1 MNKYELTQAIKQ
13 KAIEFGFSK
22 VGIAKVEELER
33 ETVKLSHWLK
43 RKFHADM
50 NWMEKNFEKRANPR
64 KILPEAKSII
74 SVALN
79 YFQKIPPAEPHQ
91 GRISIYALG
100 QDYHI
105 TLKLKLENLLDF
117 IRKIVPDIKAKIYVD
132 TGPVMEKVWAMRA
145 GLGWIGKHTNL
156 ITKEFGSWVFLGEI
170 ICDLE
175 LIYDEPMTD
184 FCGKCTRCIDACPT
198 EAIVEPYI
206 LDSNKCISYWT
217 IEYKGNAFPEHIENR
232 FGNLIFGCDICQ
244 EVCPWNLKF
253 QKETDVPEFRA
264 FEYNINPDLFE
275 LSKLSEESF
284 KSLYKLSP
292 IKRAKFHGFMRN
304 VKSAIKNLTLQKL
317 FNLDFKCAIFDLDG
331 VVADTFKLHRQSWN
345 EICARFG
352 YSLGDDEFKKIV
364 FGRRGEESA
373 KILFNGKI
381 TDEEARNI
389 GIEVDRI
396 FRKIAVGELK
406 AVDGVIEFIKTLK
419 ENNVKIALATS
430 APDENVELIF
440 NELNLQGLFDV
451 VVTSKDVKYGKP
463 APDIFI
469 LAGEK
474 LGCRARE
481 CIVFEDSIVGL
492 ISAKNA
498 GMFAI
503 GVETTLDKDELI
515 NYADLSIKNFVEI
528 LKDLKQ
534 NKKVKDATN

>member
-1 MNKYELTQAIKQ
+1 MNKHELTQEIKR
-13 KAIEFGFSK
+13 KAIEIGFSK
-22 VGIAKVEELER
+22 VGIARVEELEQ
-33 ETVKLSHWLK
+33 ESVKLSNWLE

-50 NWMEKNFEKRANPR
+50 DWMGKNFDKRINP
-64 KILPEAKSII
+64 KEILPEAKSII

-105 TLKLKLENLLDF
+105 ILKSKLEKLLDF
-117 IRKIVPDIKAKIYVD
+117 IRQIVPAVKAKIYVD

-156 ITKEFGSWVFLGEI
+156 ITREFGSWVFLGEI

-175 LIYDEPMTD
+175 LIYDEPIAD

-198 EAIVEPYI
+198 KAIVEPYV

-217 IEYKGNAFPEHIENR
+217 IEYKGDLFPEHIANKFE
-232 FGNLIFGCDICQ
+232 NLIFGCDICQ

-253 QKETDVPEFRA
+253 QKETNITEFKA
-264 FEYNINPDLFE
+264 FDHNINPDLFE

-304 VKSAIKNLTLQKL
+304 VKNAIKNLALQKL
-317 FNLDFKCAIFDLDG
+317 LNLDFKCAIFDLDG
-331 VVADTFKLHRQSWN
+331 VIADTFKLHRQSWG

-352 YSLGDDEFKKIV
+352 YSLSDEEFKKII

-381 TDEEARNI
+381 TEEEARYI

-396 FRKIAVGELK
+396 FRKIAVGNLK
-406 AVDGVIEFIKTLK
+406 TVDGVIEFIRILK
-419 ENNVKIALATS
+419 ENGIKIALATS

-440 NELNLQGLFDV
+440 SELNLHGLFDV

-469 LAGEK
+469 LAGQK
-474 LGCRARE
+474 LGCKPRE
-481 CIVFEDSIVGL
+481 CIVFEDSIAGL
-492 ISAKNA
+492 IAAKNA
-498 GMFAI
+498 DMLAV
-503 GVETTLDKDELI
+503 GVETTLDKNELM
-515 NYADLSIKNFVEI
+515 NYADVSVKNFDEVLRN
-528 LKDLKQ
+528 LKL
-534 NKKVKDATN
+534 NKKVKNATN

>member
-1 MNKYELTQAIKQ
+1 MNKHELTQEIKR
-13 KAIEFGFSK
+13 KAIEIGFSK
-22 VGIAKVEELER
+22 VGIARVEELEQ
-33 ETVKLSHWLK
+33 ESVKLSNWLE

-50 NWMEKNFEKRANPR
+50 NWMGKNFDKRTNP
-64 KILPEAKSII
+64 KEILPEAKSII

-105 TLKLKLENLLDF
+105 ILKLKLEKLLDF
-117 IRKIVPDIKAKIYVD
+117 IRQIVPDVKAKIYVD

-156 ITKEFGSWVFLGEI
+156 ITREFGSWVFLGEI

-175 LIYDEPMTD
+175 LIYDEPIAD

-198 EAIVEPYI
+198 EAIVEPYV

-217 IEYKGNAFPEHIENR
+217 IEYKGDLFPEHIANKFE
-232 FGNLIFGCDICQ
+232 NLIFGCDICQ

-253 QKETDVPEFRA
+253 QKETNITEFKA
-264 FEYNINPDLFE
+264 FDHNINPDLFE
-275 LSKLSEESF
+275 LSKLNEESF

-304 VKSAIKNLTLQKL
+304 VKNAIKNLALQKL
-317 FNLDFKCAIFDLDG
+317 LNLDFKCAIFDLDG
-331 VVADTFKLHRQSWN
+331 VIADTFKLHRQSWG

-352 YSLGDDEFKKIV
+352 YSLSDEEFKKII

-381 TDEEARNI
+381 TEEEARYI

-396 FRKIAVGELK
+396 FRKIAVGNLK
-406 AVDGVIEFIKTLK
+406 TVDGVIEFIRILK
-419 ENNVKIALATS
+419 ENSIKIALATS
-430 APDENVELIF
+430 APDENVEH
-440 NELNLQGLFDV
+440 
-451 VVTSKDVKYGKP
+451 
-463 APDIFI
+463 
-469 LAGEK
+469 
-474 LGCRARE
+474 
-481 CIVFEDSIVGL
+481 
-492 ISAKNA
+492 
-498 GMFAI
+498 
-503 GVETTLDKDELI
+503 
-515 NYADLSIKNFVEI
+515 
-528 LKDLKQ
+528 
-534 NKKVKDATN
+534 